1 MKFFNLDLHISVI
14 ADIKRIFTDLGHS
27 VDNWSISGHAHLM
40 GSPTDQ
46 VDIVNQHTWRQLNLK
61 MIEEFY
67 KRYES
72 DLKHYDGFVVTHTPC
87 FAMLYEKFNK
97 PIITVASTR
106 YEDPFSND
114 MVKWTKFN
122 RYLQRQIDKNLV
134 IPVANNKYDKKY
146 TRLFTQRDWQH
157 IPSLC
162 EYTEAQYTGAINQ
175 FLYSSKFK
183 PQIRIENLIEK
194 ERALPQGYSWQQ
206 LADYKGIV
214 HIPYN
219 ISTMSIFEQYTANIP
234 LFFPSWE
241 LLYELRKKYGNQGV
255 LSETSW
261 NQIHR
266 LSSSSILFPG
276 MEDPNNFNN
285 TADMMEWA
293 RLSDFYDEDNMPY
306 IQYFNSFEHLD
317 ELLKTAD
324 LKLISENMKTHN
336 KKRKDKIYGSWNEIL
351 SRIEQ

>member
-14 ADIKRIFTDLGHS
+14 ADIKHIFRALGHS
-27 VDNWSISGHAHLM
+27 VENWSISGHAHLM
-40 GSPTDQ
+40 GRPTDQ
-46 VDIVNQHTWRQLNLK
+46 VKVVNQHTWRQLDSD
-61 MIEEFY
+61 MIEAFY
-67 KRYES
+67 NCYKS
-72 DLKHYDGFVVTHTPC
+72 DLEEYDGFIVTHTPC
-87 FAMLYEKFNK
+87 FALLYEKFNK

-114 MVKWTKFN
+114 MIKWSKFN
-122 RYLQRQIDKNLV
+122 RYLQQQIDKELI

-146 TRLFTQRDWQH
+146 TELFTQRDWQH

-162 EYTEAQYTGAINQ
+162 EYTDAQYTGTGDH

-183 PQIRIENLIEK
+183 PQIRIANLIDK
-194 ERALPQGYSWQQ
+194 EQALSQGYTWQQ

-219 ISTMSIFEQYTANIP
+219 VSTMSIFEQYTANIP
-234 LFFPSWE
+234 LFFPSWG
-241 LLYELRKKYGNQGV
+241 LLYELREKYTHHGV

-266 LSSSSILFPG
+266 LSSNSVLFPG
-276 MEDPNNFNN
+276 IKDPNNFNN
-285 TADMMEWA
+285 NADMMDWA

-306 IQYFNSFEHLD
+306 IQYFDSFEHLGK
-317 ELLKTAD
+317 LLQTVD
-324 LKLISENMKTHN
+324 LNAISKNMKEHN
-336 KKRKDKIYGSWNEIL
+336 KKRKEKVYESWKEIL